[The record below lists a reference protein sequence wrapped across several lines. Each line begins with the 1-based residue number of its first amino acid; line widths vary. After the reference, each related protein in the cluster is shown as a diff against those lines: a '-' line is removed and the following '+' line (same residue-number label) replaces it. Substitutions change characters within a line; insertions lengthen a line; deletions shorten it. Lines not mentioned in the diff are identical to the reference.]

1 MDTHAPFYKSAA
13 LQGVLAIL
21 VARALAHSKLASVIT
36 TDQGLELVN
45 WALDGITTAALA
57 WIAHARIAKPMPTL
71 TFTKAAAIAAVA
83 LIAATSSSW
92 SWLIAIGVAPLLLT
106 LLPCAVMCVLGLCL
120 MHKAGSDCKS
130 SRQEKPDGASQA
142 RPIGPSS

>member
-1 MDTHAPFYKSAA
+1 MTTTSARPDEQIVSRACEMSKSRSM
-13 LQGVLAIL
+13 LRDWRLWL
-21 VARALAHSKLASVIT
+21 
-36 TDQGLELVN
+36 
-45 WALDGITTAALA
+45 
-57 WIAHARIAKPMPTL
+57 
-71 TFTKAAAIAAVA
+71 AIAAVA